1 LKTDA
6 RTKPAGAASDDD
18 MSPVED
24 ELEGDGPE
32 DIDDLEDLEGIDD
45 DDDDDDIALDTDED
59 DDVTDDV
66 EVALDEVADVIEVPG
81 VAGVAVSSLAVKAK
95 PGDGP
100 DGAAETD
107 TDDDELQAEEIEASL
122 DVILAERLRGDV
134 SEIDEPNEDEDDED
148 DDAPNQLATVI
159 PVRRPEEFL
168 CQSCFL
174 LKPPAQL
181 ADADHQLCRDCA

>member
-1 LKTDA
+1 LKADA
-6 RTKPAGAASDDD
+6 LTKTAGAASDDE
-18 MSPVED
+18 MNPID
-24 ELEGDGPE
+24 EELAGDGPE

-45 DDDDDDIALDTDED
+45 DDDDIALDTDD
-59 DDVTDDV
+59 DDVIDDV
-66 EVALDEVADVIEVPG
+66 EVALDAVVDVIEVPG

-95 PGDGP
+95 ATDAG
-100 DGAAETD
+100 DGAAESES
-107 TDDDELQAEEIEASL
+107 DDDELQAEEIEASL
-122 DVILAERLRGDV
+122 DVILAERLRGEV
-134 SEIDEPNEDEDDED
+134 SEIDEPNEDDDD

>member
-1 LKTDA
+1 
-6 RTKPAGAASDDD
+6 
-18 MSPVED
+18 MSPID
-24 ELEGDGPE
+24 IELAGDGPE
-32 DIDDLEDLEGIDD
+32 DIDDLEELEALEGIDD
-45 DDDDDDIALDTDED
+45 DDDIALDADD
-59 DDVTDDV
+59 DDVTDNV
-66 EVALDEVADVIEVPG
+66 EVALDEVADVIAVPG

-95 PGDGP
+95 AADAP
-100 DGAAETD
+100 DGAAEAE

-122 DVILAERLRGDV
+122 DVILAERLRGEV
-134 SEIDEPNEDEDDED
+134 SEIDEPNEDEDD

>member
-6 RTKPAGAASDDD
+6 RTNPASAGS
-18 MSPVED
+18 ED
-24 ELEGDGPE
+24 EISPIDDELAGDGPE

-45 DDDDDDIALDTDED
+45 DDEDIALDTDD
-59 DDVTDDV
+59 DDVSDDV
-66 EVALDEVADVIEVPG
+66 EVALDEVADVIAVPG

-95 PGDGP
+95 PADAT
-100 DGAAETD
+100 DGAAEAE

-122 DVILAERLRGDV
+122 DVILAERLRGEV
-134 SEIDEPNEDEDDED
+134 SEIDEPNEDDDDED
-148 DDAPNQLATVI
+148 YDAPNQLATVI

>member
-1 LKTDA
+1 LKADA
-6 RTKPAGAASDDD
+6 PAKPEGAASDDE
-18 MSPVED
+18 MHPID
-24 ELEGDGPE
+24 EELAGDGPE
-32 DIDDLEDLEGIDD
+32 DLDDLEDLEGIDD
-45 DDDDDDIALDTDED
+45 DDDDIALDTDDD

-66 EVALDEVADVIEVPG
+66 EVALDAVVDVIEVPG

-95 PGDGP
+95 AADAG
-100 DGAAETD
+100 DGAAESE
-107 TDDDELQAEEIEASL
+107 TDDDDLQAEEVEASL
-122 DVILAERLRGDV
+122 DVILAERLRGEL
-134 SEIDEPNEDEDDED
+134 SEIDEPNEDEDD